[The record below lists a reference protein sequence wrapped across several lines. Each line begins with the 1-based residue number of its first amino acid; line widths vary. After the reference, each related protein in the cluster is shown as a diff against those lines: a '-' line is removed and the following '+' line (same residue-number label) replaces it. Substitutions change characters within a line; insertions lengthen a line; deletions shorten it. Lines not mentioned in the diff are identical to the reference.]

1 MSRPGRLASQAA
13 VEVNGAASLVVAEE
27 EECEGEAEDGY
38 CSAQEFSC
46 EEKEPAVDDLRDSRA
61 EEPRKEQQ
69 AASPVITWQLVVGL
83 VLRHKLRLV
92 GLAVGLIAG
101 TTCNVVL
108 PRINGNFV
116 QALVAP
122 VPVPLAQL
130 LLPIAAIYVLEP
142 AATLLF
148 VSSLSAVWE
157 SVMAAVRVRVF
168 RRLLLQKVAFYDAHK
183 VAALSGVLSSELAF
197 MDKAVTDNVTR
208 DRGLRSICEVVSTL
222 AILFVI
228 APDLAPVFSLLAVGI
243 SLIAGIYKR
252 GTLPVFARST
262 ATQARITDSATETFQ
277 AIRTV
282 RSFGGEARQ
291 LGRFA
296 GHVAEARETGTRLSV
311 LKSTNEALTRGCV
324 YISLMCVYI
333 LGGHKVQMGGMAAGT
348 VLAFVGYTFLLTFA
362 IQGLVN
368 TMADVQNA
376 LSAVAR
382 INALL
387 SASPP
392 EPNLSIPE
400 PLPDLSVPLPPS
412 TPCPEPAAVGVV
424 GEAEEKE
431 GLIAVQRGNGAVV
444 GGGKGLSACEL
455 AWTGDIEFR
464 DVRFAYPQRAAVE
477 VIKGI
482 NLVLPRGTVTALVGG
497 SGAGKSTVVQLL
509 SRFYEPVAGTVSLAG
524 EDIASFD
531 RTQWTRAVSLVSQ
544 EPVLFAMS
552 VRDNIAYGLP
562 DADVAEADVIRAAKA
577 ANAHEFIVKLP
588 QGYDTMVGE
597 RGGLLSGGQR
607 QRLAI
612 ARAILKD
619 APILILDEATSALDS
634 VSERL
639 VQQAL
644 EGLMQGRTTL
654 VIAHRLSTVQAAD
667 QIVVMAAG
675 RLVERGTHAQLVAQG
690 GAYATLVNAQ
700 HLTFESSRLHV
711 VIGVSH
717 PPPRFPVSRSRSS
730 RLFSRFPRQTPPW
743 AVPRR
748 SPKGDDAE
756 RPRGAQASNG
766 RGLRRASTERAA
778 TMDSLPSVLPLDAG
792 NAAEQRSPGDSQSP
806 WPAADFLRGP
816 FDGHAAAEPAIRQQG
831 PTGVPRCLSFDGYQ
845 PRSAE
850 SKWASSPWGRAYLGE
865 RGSPRRTRGHCAVR
879 GSLSA
884 GAEGASGRVG
894 SLQRVESGKVAP
906 TTVQI

>member
-1 MSRPGRLASQAA
+1 MSRCLCATSHATKAIPAPKGVTLHHAVDLGSPTSLHTRWRLASQAA

-690 GAYATLVNAQ
+690 GAYATL
-700 HLTFESSRLHV
+700 LSRGATL
-711 VIGVSH
+711 
-717 PPPRFPVSRSRSS
+717 PVSLDANRHYGGSTLTQTSNSTPDTAMGGPAAQPKGGRRGTTAGSPSLQRTRFAPSFHGARSDHGLTAVSPAAGCGKCGRA
-730 RLFSRFPRQTPPW
+730 

-748 SPKGDDAE
+748 
-756 RPRGAQASNG
+756 
-766 RGLRRASTERAA
+766 LTV
-778 TMDSLPSVLPLDAG
+778 SV
-792 NAAEQRSPGDSQSP
+792 
-806 WPAADFLRGP
+806 
-816 FDGHAAAEPAIRQQG
+816 
-831 PTGVPRCLSFDGYQ
+831 
-845 PRSAE
+845 
-850 SKWASSPWGRAYLGE
+850 ASSRLP
-865 RGSPRRTRGHCAVR
+865 PR
-879 GSLSA
+879 
-884 GAEGASGRVG
+884 
-894 SLQRVESGKVAP
+894 P
-906 TTVQI
+906 F

>member
-1 MSRPGRLASQAA
+1 MCTPQLSNGQPRNGPGRLASQAA
-13 VEVNGAASLVVAEE
+13 VEGNGAASVVVAEE

-38 CSAQEFSC
+38 CSAQEFSS
-46 EEKEPAVDDLRDSRA
+46 EVKEPAVDDLRDSRA

-157 SVMAAVRVRVF
+157 AVMAAVRVRIQGLVNTMVDV
-168 RRLLLQKVAFYDAHK
+168 QN
-183 VAALSGVLSSELAF
+183 ALSAICLRAFPPLMPKPTLLHSSR
-197 MDKAVTDNVTR
+197 VTR
-208 DRGLRSICEVVSTL
+208 
-222 AILFVI
+222 LF
-228 APDLAPVFSLLAVGI
+228 PPPPPL
-243 SLIAGIYKR
+243 
-252 GTLPVFARST
+252 
-262 ATQARITDSATETFQ
+262 Q
-277 AIRTV
+277 
-282 RSFGGEARQ
+282 
-291 LGRFA
+291 
-296 GHVAEARETGTRLSV
+296 
-311 LKSTNEALTRGCV
+311 
-324 YISLMCVYI
+324 
-333 LGGHKVQMGGMAAGT
+333 
-348 VLAFVGYTFLLTFA
+348 

-400 PLPDLSVPLPPS
+400 PLPDLSVPLPAS

-431 GLIAVQRGNGAVV
+431 GLMAVQRGNGTVV
-444 GGGKGLSACEL
+444 GGGRGLSACEL

-482 NLVLPRGTVTALVGG
+482 NLVLPRGSVTALVGG

-509 SRFYEPVAGTVSLAG
+509 SQFYEVRCGVMRCG
-524 EDIASFD
+524 
-531 RTQWTRAVSLVSQ
+531 
-544 EPVLFAMS
+544 AM
-552 VRDNIAYGLP
+552 GH
-562 DADVAEADVIRAAKA
+562 EADVIRAAKA

-675 RLVERGTHAQLVAQG
+675 RLVERGTHAQLVALG

-700 HLTFESSRLHV
+700 HLTFE
-711 VIGVSH
+711 
-717 PPPRFPVSRSRSS
+717 
-730 RLFSRFPRQTPPW
+730 
-743 AVPRR
+743 
-748 SPKGDDAE
+748 
-756 RPRGAQASNG
+756 
-766 RGLRRASTERAA
+766 
-778 TMDSLPSVLPLDAG
+778 
-792 NAAEQRSPGDSQSP
+792 
-806 WPAADFLRGP
+806 
-816 FDGHAAAEPAIRQQG
+816 
-831 PTGVPRCLSFDGYQ
+831 
-845 PRSAE
+845 
-850 SKWASSPWGRAYLGE
+850 
-865 RGSPRRTRGHCAVR
+865 
-879 GSLSA
+879 
-884 GAEGASGRVG
+884 
-894 SLQRVESGKVAP
+894 
-906 TTVQI
+906 

>member
-1 MSRPGRLASQAA
+1 MAVTSAVARPVLASALSSCPAA
-13 VEVNGAASLVVAEE
+13 EGNGAASVVVAKE

-38 CSAQEFSC
+38 CSAQEFSS
-46 EEKEPAVDDLRDSRA
+46 EEKEPAEENLRDSRA

-116 QALVAP
+116 QALVSP

-130 LLPIAAIYVLEP
+130 LLPIASIYVLEL

-157 SVMAAVRVRVF
+157 AVMAAVRVRVF

-208 DRGLRSICEVVSTL
+208 DRGLRSICEVGSTL
-222 AILFVI
+222 VILFFI

-252 GTLPVFARST
+252 GTLPVFVRSS
-262 ATQARITDSATETFQ
+262 ATQARITDSAAETFQ

-291 LGRFA
+291 LARFA

-333 LGGHKVQMGGMAAGT
+333 LGGHKVQMGVMPAGT

-368 TMADVQNA
+368 TMADIQNA

-400 PLPDLSVPLPPS
+400 PLPDLSVPLPAS
-412 TPCPEPAAVGVV
+412 TPCPEPAVVGVV
-424 GEAEEKE
+424 GKAEERE
-431 GLIAVQRGNGAVV
+431 GLKAVQRGYGAVV
-444 GGGKGLSACEL
+444 GGERGLSACEL

-464 DVRFAYPQRAAVE
+464 DVHFAYPQRAAVE

-524 EDIASFD
+524 VDIASFD

-562 DADVAEADVIRAAKA
+562 DADVADADVIRAAKA
-577 ANAHEFIVKLP
+577 ANAHEFIMKLP

-675 RLVERGTHAQLVAQG
+675 RLVERGTHTQLVAQG
-690 GAYATLVNAQ
+690 GAYASLVNAQ
-700 HLTFESSRLHV
+700 HLTFE
-711 VIGVSH
+711 
-717 PPPRFPVSRSRSS
+717 
-730 RLFSRFPRQTPPW
+730 
-743 AVPRR
+743 
-748 SPKGDDAE
+748 
-756 RPRGAQASNG
+756 
-766 RGLRRASTERAA
+766 
-778 TMDSLPSVLPLDAG
+778 
-792 NAAEQRSPGDSQSP
+792 
-806 WPAADFLRGP
+806 
-816 FDGHAAAEPAIRQQG
+816 
-831 PTGVPRCLSFDGYQ
+831 
-845 PRSAE
+845 
-850 SKWASSPWGRAYLGE
+850 
-865 RGSPRRTRGHCAVR
+865 
-879 GSLSA
+879 
-884 GAEGASGRVG
+884 
-894 SLQRVESGKVAP
+894 
-906 TTVQI
+906 

>member
-1 MSRPGRLASQAA
+1 MSRCLCATSHATKAIPAPKGVTLHHAVDLGSPTSLHIRWRLASQAA
-13 VEVNGAASLVVAEE
+13 VEGNGAASLVVAEE

-38 CSAQEFSC
+38 CSAQEFSS

-333 LGGHKVQMGGMAAGT
+333 LGGHKVQMHLMPSHQLNPPIPCTHLTPSPRNRHPACHAEQGGMAAGT

-464 DVRFAYPQRAAVE
+464 GSSPSSCPIALSPQPRPPPSLLPSPTDVRFAYPQRAAVE

-700 HLTFESSRLHV
+700 HLTFE
-711 VIGVSH
+711 
-717 PPPRFPVSRSRSS
+717 
-730 RLFSRFPRQTPPW
+730 
-743 AVPRR
+743 
-748 SPKGDDAE
+748 
-756 RPRGAQASNG
+756 
-766 RGLRRASTERAA
+766 
-778 TMDSLPSVLPLDAG
+778 
-792 NAAEQRSPGDSQSP
+792 
-806 WPAADFLRGP
+806 
-816 FDGHAAAEPAIRQQG
+816 
-831 PTGVPRCLSFDGYQ
+831 
-845 PRSAE
+845 
-850 SKWASSPWGRAYLGE
+850 
-865 RGSPRRTRGHCAVR
+865 
-879 GSLSA
+879 
-884 GAEGASGRVG
+884 
-894 SLQRVESGKVAP
+894 
-906 TTVQI
+906 

>member
-1 MSRPGRLASQAA
+1 MAVTSAVARPALASALSSCRSAESRRACVRHSLVTDNPVTGTYATQSQRHAFSARPRQPA
-13 VEVNGAASLVVAEE
+13 VEGNGAASVVVAEE

-38 CSAQEFSC
+38 CSAQEFSS
-46 EEKEPAVDDLRDSRA
+46 EVKEPAVDDLRDSRA

-157 SVMAAVRVRVF
+157 AVMAAVRVRVF

-183 VAALSGVLSSELAF
+183 VAALSGVLSSELGF

-296 GHVAEARETGTRLSV
+296 GHVADARETGTRLSV
-311 LKSTNEALTRGCV
+311 LKSTNEALTRGCI

-333 LGGHKVQMGGMAAGT
+333 LGGHKVQMVRTAHATGGEEAKGGKWEGGRGEGGNRGGLVNTMADVQNA
-348 VLAFVGYTFLLTFA
+348 LSAICLRAFPPLMPKPTLLLSSRVTRLFPPPPPLQ

-400 PLPDLSVPLPPS
+400 PLPDLSVPLPAS

-431 GLIAVQRGNGAVV
+431 GLMAVQRGNGTVV
-444 GGGKGLSACEL
+444 GGGRGLSACEL

-482 NLVLPRGTVTALVGG
+482 NLVLPRGSVTALVGG

-509 SRFYEPVAGTVSLAG
+509 SQFYEPVAGTISLAG
-524 EDIASFD
+524 MDIASFD
-531 RTQWTRAVSLVSQ
+531 RTQWTRAISLVSQ

-562 DADVAEADVIRAAKA
+562 NADVSEADVIRAAKA

-675 RLVERGTHAQLVAQG
+675 RLVERGTHAQLVALG

-700 HLTFESSRLHV
+700 HLTFE
-711 VIGVSH
+711 
-717 PPPRFPVSRSRSS
+717 
-730 RLFSRFPRQTPPW
+730 
-743 AVPRR
+743 
-748 SPKGDDAE
+748 
-756 RPRGAQASNG
+756 
-766 RGLRRASTERAA
+766 
-778 TMDSLPSVLPLDAG
+778 
-792 NAAEQRSPGDSQSP
+792 
-806 WPAADFLRGP
+806 
-816 FDGHAAAEPAIRQQG
+816 
-831 PTGVPRCLSFDGYQ
+831 
-845 PRSAE
+845 
-850 SKWASSPWGRAYLGE
+850 
-865 RGSPRRTRGHCAVR
+865 
-879 GSLSA
+879 
-884 GAEGASGRVG
+884 
-894 SLQRVESGKVAP
+894 
-906 TTVQI
+906 

>member
-1 MSRPGRLASQAA
+1 MAVTSAVSRPALASALSSARSAESKRARVHHSLVTDNPVTGGPVTQRHAFSTRPRRSRACLGPESSSRSTYLSQCRTKSRPWRLAFQAA
-13 VEVNGAASLVVAEE
+13 AEGNGAASVAAAVVAEDA
-27 EECEGEAEDGY
+27 ECEGDADDGY
-38 CSAQEFSC
+38 CSAQEFSGDGR
-46 EEKEPAVDDLRDSRA
+46 EPAVDDPRDASRA
-61 EEPRKEQQ
+61 EEPRKEHK
-69 AASPVITWQLVVGL
+69 ASSPVITWQLVVGL
-83 VLRHKLRLV
+83 VLRHKLRLL
-92 GLAVGLIAG
+92 GLAVGLVAG
-101 TTCNVVL
+101 TACNVVL

-122 VPVPLAQL
+122 VPVPLPRL
-130 LLPIAAIYVLEP
+130 LLPIAAIYVVEP

-157 SVMAAVRVRVF
+157 AVMAAVRVRVF
-168 RRLLLQKVAFYDAHK
+168 RRLLLQKVAFFDAHK
-183 VAALSGVLSSELAF
+183 AAELSGVVAVELGF
-197 MDKAVTDNVTR
+197 LDKAVTDNVTR

-222 AILFVI
+222 LVLFFI

-252 GTLPVFARST
+252 GTMPVFVSSSK
-262 ATQARITDSATETFQ
+262 TQARITDAASETFQ

-291 LGRFA
+291 LARFA

-333 LGGHKVQMGGMAAGT
+333 LGGHKVQTGILPAGT

-368 TMADVQNA
+368 TMADIQNA
-376 LSAVAR
+376 LAAVGR

-387 SASPP
+387 SSTPP
-392 EPNLSIPE
+392 EPNLAIPE
-400 PLPDLSVPLPPS
+400 PLPDLSVPLAP
-412 TPCPEPAAVGVV
+412 TTDCHEPGSSGAVRGEAGEEEGAEKAVRANGAAAV
-424 GEAEEKE
+424 A
-431 GLIAVQRGNGAVV
+431 
-444 GGGKGLSACEL
+444 GGGGLSACEL
-455 AWTGDIEFR
+455 AWTGDIELK
-464 DVRFAYPQRAAVE
+464 DVRFAYPQRPSVE

-482 NLVLPRGTVTALVGG
+482 NLTLPRGSVTALVGG
-497 SGAGKSTVVQLL
+497 SGAGKSTVVQLF
-509 SRFYEPVAGTVSLAG
+509 SRFYEPVSGTISLAG
-524 EDIASFD
+524 IDISAFD

-562 DADVAEADVIRAAKA
+562 DADVADADIIRAAKA

-588 QGYDTMVGE
+588 QGYDTLVGE

-675 RLVERGTHAQLVAQG
+675 KLVERGTHAELVAQG

-700 HLTFESSRLHV
+700 HLTFE
-711 VIGVSH
+711 
-717 PPPRFPVSRSRSS
+717 
-730 RLFSRFPRQTPPW
+730 
-743 AVPRR
+743 
-748 SPKGDDAE
+748 
-756 RPRGAQASNG
+756 
-766 RGLRRASTERAA
+766 
-778 TMDSLPSVLPLDAG
+778 
-792 NAAEQRSPGDSQSP
+792 
-806 WPAADFLRGP
+806 
-816 FDGHAAAEPAIRQQG
+816 
-831 PTGVPRCLSFDGYQ
+831 
-845 PRSAE
+845 
-850 SKWASSPWGRAYLGE
+850 
-865 RGSPRRTRGHCAVR
+865 
-879 GSLSA
+879 
-884 GAEGASGRVG
+884 
-894 SLQRVESGKVAP
+894 
-906 TTVQI
+906 

>member
-1 MSRPGRLASQAA
+1 MCTPQLSNGQPRNGPGRLASQAA
-13 VEVNGAASLVVAEE
+13 VEGNGAASVVVAEE

-38 CSAQEFSC
+38 CSAQEFSS
-46 EEKEPAVDDLRDSRA
+46 EVKEPAVDDLRDSRA

-69 AASPVITWQLVVGL
+69 VASPVITWQLVVGL

-157 SVMAAVRVRVF
+157 AVMAAVRVRIQGLVNTMVDV
-168 RRLLLQKVAFYDAHK
+168 QN
-183 VAALSGVLSSELAF
+183 ALSAICLRAFPPLMPKPTLLHSSR
-197 MDKAVTDNVTR
+197 VTR
-208 DRGLRSICEVVSTL
+208 
-222 AILFVI
+222 LF
-228 APDLAPVFSLLAVGI
+228 PPPPPL
-243 SLIAGIYKR
+243 
-252 GTLPVFARST
+252 
-262 ATQARITDSATETFQ
+262 Q
-277 AIRTV
+277 
-282 RSFGGEARQ
+282 
-291 LGRFA
+291 
-296 GHVAEARETGTRLSV
+296 
-311 LKSTNEALTRGCV
+311 
-324 YISLMCVYI
+324 
-333 LGGHKVQMGGMAAGT
+333 
-348 VLAFVGYTFLLTFA
+348 

-400 PLPDLSVPLPPS
+400 PLPDLSVPLPAS

-431 GLIAVQRGNGAVV
+431 GLMAVQRGNGTVV
-444 GGGKGLSACEL
+444 GGGRGLSACEL

-464 DVRFAYPQRAAVE
+464 DVCFAYPQRAAVE

-482 NLVLPRGTVTALVGG
+482 NLVLPRGSVTALVGG

-509 SRFYEPVAGTVSLAG
+509 SQFYEVRCGVMRCGAMGHGPSLHRWFTEGALVRVAVPLIVAEDVGVRTVYVYVRPVLYPSSSTLSTLRLPPVPPSPAHLLSGVYVHVPCVWL
-524 EDIASFD
+524 
-531 RTQWTRAVSLVSQ
+531 Q

-562 DADVAEADVIRAAKA
+562 DADVSEADVIRAAKA

-675 RLVERGTHAQLVAQG
+675 RLVERGTHAQLVALG

-700 HLTFESSRLHV
+700 HLTFE
-711 VIGVSH
+711 
-717 PPPRFPVSRSRSS
+717 
-730 RLFSRFPRQTPPW
+730 
-743 AVPRR
+743 
-748 SPKGDDAE
+748 
-756 RPRGAQASNG
+756 
-766 RGLRRASTERAA
+766 
-778 TMDSLPSVLPLDAG
+778 
-792 NAAEQRSPGDSQSP
+792 
-806 WPAADFLRGP
+806 
-816 FDGHAAAEPAIRQQG
+816 
-831 PTGVPRCLSFDGYQ
+831 
-845 PRSAE
+845 
-850 SKWASSPWGRAYLGE
+850 
-865 RGSPRRTRGHCAVR
+865 
-879 GSLSA
+879 
-884 GAEGASGRVG
+884 
-894 SLQRVESGKVAP
+894 
-906 TTVQI
+906 

>member
-1 MSRPGRLASQAA
+1 MAVTSAVARPALASALSSCRRLASQAA
-13 VEVNGAASLVVAEE
+13 VEGNGAASLVVAEE

-38 CSAQEFSC
+38 CSAQEFSS
-46 EEKEPAVDDLRDSRA
+46 EEKELAVDDLRDSRA

-183 VAALSGVLSSELAF
+183 VAALSGVLSSELGF

-333 LGGHKVQMGGMAAGT
+333 LGGHKVQMGVMAAGT

-455 AWTGDIEFR
+455 AWTGGIEFR

-509 SRFYEPVAGTVSLAG
+509 SRFYEPVAGTISLAG

-577 ANAHEFIVKLP
+577 ANAHEFILKLP

-700 HLTFESSRLHV
+700 HLTFE
-711 VIGVSH
+711 
-717 PPPRFPVSRSRSS
+717 
-730 RLFSRFPRQTPPW
+730 
-743 AVPRR
+743 
-748 SPKGDDAE
+748 
-756 RPRGAQASNG
+756 
-766 RGLRRASTERAA
+766 
-778 TMDSLPSVLPLDAG
+778 
-792 NAAEQRSPGDSQSP
+792 
-806 WPAADFLRGP
+806 
-816 FDGHAAAEPAIRQQG
+816 
-831 PTGVPRCLSFDGYQ
+831 
-845 PRSAE
+845 
-850 SKWASSPWGRAYLGE
+850 
-865 RGSPRRTRGHCAVR
+865 
-879 GSLSA
+879 
-884 GAEGASGRVG
+884 
-894 SLQRVESGKVAP
+894 
-906 TTVQI
+906 

>member
-1 MSRPGRLASQAA
+1 MSRCLCATSHATKAIPAPKGVTLHHAVDLGSPTSLHTRWRLASQAA

-464 DVRFAYPQRAAVE
+464 GSSPSSCPIALSPQPRPPPSLLPSPTDVRFAYPQRAAVE

-562 DADVAEADVIRAAKA
+562 DAD
-577 ANAHEFIVKLP
+577 
-588 QGYDTMVGE
+588 GYDTMVGE

-667 QIVVMAAG
+667 QIVV
-675 RLVERGTHAQLVAQG
+675 V
-690 GAYATLVNAQ
+690 
-700 HLTFESSRLHV
+700 SSPCRDRRVSSALLASLSLARARPASSP
-711 VIGVSH
+711 VSH
-717 PPPRFPVSRSRSS
+717 ARHRHGRS
-730 RLFSRFPRQTPPW
+730 
-743 AVPRR
+743 PRR

-766 RGLRRASTERAA
+766 RVLRRASTERAA

-831 PTGVPRCLSFDGYQ
+831 AD
-845 PRSAE
+845 
-850 SKWASSPWGRAYLGE
+850 GRAAVPELRRVPAALGGVE
-865 RGSPRRTRGHCAVR
+865 MGELALGKGVFGGNAAARGGPADIAPC
-879 GSLSA
+879 A
-884 GAEGASGRVG
+884 GA
-894 SLQRVESGKVAP
+894 
-906 TTVQI
+906 

>member
-1 MSRPGRLASQAA
+1 MVGL
-13 VEVNGAASLVVAEE
+13 L
-27 EECEGEAEDGY
+27 
-38 CSAQEFSC
+38 EFSS
-46 EEKEPAVDDLRDSRA
+46 EEKEPAEDNLRDSRA

-116 QALVAP
+116 QALVSP

-130 LLPIAAIYVLEP
+130 LLPIASIYVLEP

-157 SVMAAVRVRVF
+157 AVMAAVRVRVF

-183 VAALSGVLSSELAF
+183 VAGLSGVLSSELSF

-222 AILFVI
+222 VILFFI

-243 SLIAGIYKR
+243 SLMAGIYKR
-252 GTLPVFARST
+252 GTMP
-262 ATQARITDSATETFQ
+262 
-277 AIRTV
+277 V

-291 LGRFA
+291 LARFA
-296 GHVAEARETGTRLSV
+296 GYVAEAQETGTRLSV

-333 LGGHKVQMGGMAAGT
+333 LGGHKVQMGVMPAGT

-368 TMADVQNA
+368 TMADIQNA

-387 SASPP
+387 SSSPP

-400 PLPDLSVPLPPS
+400 PLPDLTVLISPSLHPLPRAG
-412 TPCPEPAAVGVV
+412 C
-424 GEAEEKE
+424 
-431 GLIAVQRGNGAVV
+431 RGG
-444 GGGKGLSACEL
+444 GRKGSGRSGGKGGAACEL
-455 AWTGDIEFR
+455 AWTGDIEFS
-464 DVRFAYPQRAAVE
+464 DVHFAYPQRAAVE

-482 NLVLPRGTVTALVGG
+482 NLVLPRGSVTALVGG

-509 SRFYEPVAGTVSLAG
+509 SRFYEPVAGTISLAG

-562 DADVAEADVIRAAKA
+562 DADVPEANVIRAAKA
-577 ANAHEFIVKLP
+577 ANAHEFIMKLP

-654 VIAHRLSTVQAAD
+654 VIAHRLSTVQAAH

-675 RLVERGTHAQLVAQG
+675 RLVERGTHAQLAAQG

-700 HLTFESSRLHV
+700 HLTFE
-711 VIGVSH
+711 
-717 PPPRFPVSRSRSS
+717 
-730 RLFSRFPRQTPPW
+730 
-743 AVPRR
+743 
-748 SPKGDDAE
+748 
-756 RPRGAQASNG
+756 
-766 RGLRRASTERAA
+766 
-778 TMDSLPSVLPLDAG
+778 
-792 NAAEQRSPGDSQSP
+792 
-806 WPAADFLRGP
+806 
-816 FDGHAAAEPAIRQQG
+816 
-831 PTGVPRCLSFDGYQ
+831 
-845 PRSAE
+845 
-850 SKWASSPWGRAYLGE
+850 
-865 RGSPRRTRGHCAVR
+865 
-879 GSLSA
+879 
-884 GAEGASGRVG
+884 
-894 SLQRVESGKVAP
+894 
-906 TTVQI
+906 